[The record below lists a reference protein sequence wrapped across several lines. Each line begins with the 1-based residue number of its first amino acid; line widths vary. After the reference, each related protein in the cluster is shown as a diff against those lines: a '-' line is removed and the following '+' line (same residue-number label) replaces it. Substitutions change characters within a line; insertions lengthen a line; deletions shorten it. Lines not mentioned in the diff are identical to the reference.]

1 MPSPSPVRPWHGE
14 QYTSNRSCPRA
25 MTFASIGNGK
35 AVASLPFSLPPYSSG
50 SSFRWPRAT
59 VPATI
64 GRADSESEKKADCRS
79 GVYLG
84 WSCMSCRQAV
94 ESAAAS
100 ARIASPRTEE
110 QVQFWGEVS
119 IRNGC
124 HLPGTERFEEGAR
137 ALEMEPRIARL
148 DAQEEPVAAGEREPR
163 HVEHRVIRLRQAVQ
177 RQHAEHRGKRG
188 AEDRALE
195 GDRDERRPAV
205 KPPAADVE
213 RVRLRRRPV
222 LQQVPGQA
230 ADDPANQH
238 DQRQPRVV
246 EPDRLV

>member
-25 MTFASIGNGK
+25 ITFASIANGK

-94 ESAAAS
+94 ESADASATIAS
-100 ARIASPRTEE
+100 ARTVAARFTTKDTRDTK
-110 QVQFWGEVS
+110 GEVFS
-119 IRNGC
+119 VRNGC

-137 ALEMEPRIARL
+137 PFEMEPRVARL
-148 DAQEEPVAAGEREPR
+148 DAQ
-163 HVEHRVIRLRQAVQ
+163 
-177 RQHAEHRGKRG
+177 
-188 AEDRALE
+188 
-195 GDRDERRPAV
+195 
-205 KPPAADVE
+205 
-213 RVRLRRRPV
+213 
-222 LQQVPGQA
+222 
-230 ADDPANQH
+230 
-238 DQRQPRVV
+238 
-246 EPDRLV
+246 